1 MWLSKIRRTRIRVR
15 VSSAAISAPVE
26 PLTLRAGLR
35 GRGNALGIIRFLLA
49 SAVIVSHG
57 FPLSGRGEDPFFAR
71 FLGQENLG
79 GVAVIGFFAIS
90 GYLITR
96 SGMGSGILEY
106 LWRRALRIFPAFWI
120 VLAVGAFVVGP
131 IVWMM
136 EQRPLS
142 EYFVPGAGG
151 PIGYI
156 TSNWQLA
163 IHQWGIHDIFAAT
176 TPYGQSVGGSVF
188 NGSLWTLRY
197 EWFCYMVIA
206 VLVLFG
212 VFARAKIIV
221 PALTVVFLFL
231 QIVRLSNPA
240 LLAQV
245 VPWLADPITINLTLI
260 FLWGACLAVY
270 ADKVIIDDK
279 LGLLALAVTVYTL
292 FNGGFA
298 LFGFP
303 AFAYLL
309 FWMAIRAPMPVK
321 KMFSKNDYSYG
332 IYLYGFLVQQF
343 IAYLGWYRWGYVV
356 YTLIALVLSCA
367 LAFASWHLIEKRAL
381 ALKDWGPGKGLSY
394 WYHRVRARFAK
405 AQTSTTESIG
415 DLNNG

>member
-1 MWLSKIRRTRIRVR
+1 MR
-15 VSSAAISAPVE
+15 VSSEAISVPVE
-26 PLTLRAGLR
+26 RVTLRAGLR

-49 SAVIVSHG
+49 AAVIVSHG

-96 SGMGSGILEY
+96 SGMGSGIMEY

-120 VLAVGAFVVGP
+120 VLAFGAFVVGP
-131 IVWMM
+131 IVWLI
-136 EQRPLS
+136 EQRPMS
-142 EYFVPGAGG
+142 EYFTPGAGG
-151 PIGYI
+151 PFGYI
-156 TSNWQLA
+156 SLNWQLA
-163 IHQWGIHDIFAAT
+163 IHQWGIHDIFATT
-176 TPYGQSVGGSVF
+176 TPYGAVAGSVF

-197 EWFCYMVIA
+197 EWYCYMIVA

-212 VFARAKIIV
+212 VFTRAKLIV

-231 QIVRLSNPA
+231 QIVRLSAPE

-260 FLWGACLAVY
+260 FLWGACFAVY

-279 LGLLALAVTVYTL
+279 LGLLSAAVTIYTL
-292 FNGGFA
+292 FYGGFGI
-298 LFGFP
+298 FGFP

-309 FWMAIRAPMPVK
+309 MWLAVRAPAHVK

-343 IAYLGWYRWGYVV
+343 AAYMGWTRWGYPIYIV
-356 YTLIALVLSCA
+356 ISLVLSCA

-381 ALKDWGPGKGLSY
+381 ALKDWGPGRGLSY
-394 WYHRVRARFAK
+394 WYQRARARFTRT
-405 AQTSTTESIG
+405 QPSTNESIG